1 MLQARNSFLR
11 KRLEIA
17 GFCVLF
23 ALSISFAATSGTP
36 SESRQTNPGGCAEG
50 LVRVEEGCLR
60 KPEPLE
66 KVSPIYPK
74 EAHKKGVE
82 ASVLVSA
89 RVGVDGSIEAAKAV
103 DSEATDQLFL
113 PAFEEA
119 AVTAVRKWRYRPGML
134 NGKPAAVFF
143 SVTINFRLK

>member
-1 MLQARNSFLR
+1 MLQPRNSFLR

-17 GFCVLF
+17 AFCLLL
-23 ALSISFAATSGTP
+23 ALSTSFAATNGAP
-36 SESRQTNPGGCAEG
+36 SESRHTSPEGCTGGE
-50 LVRVEEGCLR
+50 VRVEEGCLR

-66 KVSPIYPK
+66 KVSPVYPK

-89 RVGVDGSIEAAKAV
+89 RVGVDGSIETAKAV

-119 AVTAVRKWRYRPGML
+119 AVTAVRKWRYRPGAL
-134 NGKPAAVFF
+134 NGKPAPVFF